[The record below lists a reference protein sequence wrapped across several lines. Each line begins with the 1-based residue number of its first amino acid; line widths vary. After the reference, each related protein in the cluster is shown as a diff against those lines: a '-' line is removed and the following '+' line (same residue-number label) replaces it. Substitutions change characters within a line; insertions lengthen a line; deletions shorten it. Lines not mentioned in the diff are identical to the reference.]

1 MKNLILGPIALSTN
15 ISKLIGIITTIFLT
29 LFTQV
34 GGLIIWPFWHWALG
48 DTSQIEDKSFS
59 TLKSIGKLF
68 GIYFFV
74 SLLVVPLIAN
84 QTGRQRLPL
93 YATTE
98 LPLGPQTI
106 LFPLLN
112 RTYVRHHAHRT
123 FVNAVQN
130 AVKQEPDMVVR
141 YLDAGF
147 PFPFIPLL
155 PHLSHSDG
163 QRIDVAFQFEQE
175 GDYVDRARSPIGY
188 WGYAQ
193 ESKERCVDHNN
204 KYPILLRWDFKWL
217 QPLLPDL
224 DLDITKNKTLFTA
237 LAKDKQVCTILLEP
251 TLHKALE
258 APKLLGNSCDVARHD
273 DHFHVTIKQVCHK

>member
-1 MKNLILGPIALSTN
+1 MKSLILGPLTLSTN

-48 DTSQIEDKSFS
+48 DTTETDNESFS
-59 TLKSIGKLF
+59 TLKSVGKLF
-68 GIYFFV
+68 GIYFLV
-74 SLLVVPLIAN
+74 SQLVVPLIAN

-93 YATTE
+93 YATAD

-112 RTYVRHHAHRT
+112 RTYVRHHAYDT
-123 FVNAVQN
+123 LINAVQT
-130 AVKQEPDMVVR
+130 ASKQEPDMVVR

-163 QRIDVAFQFEQE
+163 QRIDIAFQFQQD

-188 WGYAQ
+188 WGYVQ
-193 ESKERCVDHNN
+193 ESKERCINHSS
-204 KYPILLRWDFKWL
+204 KYPIPLRWDFKWL
-217 QPLLPDL
+217 QPILPDL
-224 DLDITKNKTLFTA
+224 DLDIAKNKTLFKS
-237 LAKDKQVCTILLEP
+237 LAKEKRVCSILLEP
-251 TLHKALE
+251 TLHNTLN
-258 APKLLGNSCDVARHD
+258 APKLIANSCNVARHD
-273 DHFHVTIKQVCHK
+273 DHFHVSIKRQCR